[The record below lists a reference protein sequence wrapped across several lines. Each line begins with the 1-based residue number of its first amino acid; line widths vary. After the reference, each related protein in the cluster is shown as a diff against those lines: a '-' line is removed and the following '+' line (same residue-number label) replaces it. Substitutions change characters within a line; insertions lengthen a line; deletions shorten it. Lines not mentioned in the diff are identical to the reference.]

1 MRAFRDRL
9 CEYLKSVIGRDQS
22 FVKQLGENRTG
33 VLAPL
38 LSNPV
43 TAALM
48 IPIGGAGS
56 LSVIE
61 WIVSNA
67 R

>member
-1 MRAFRDRL
+1 
-9 CEYLKSVIGRDQS
+9 
-22 FVKQLGENRTG
+22 
-33 VLAPL
+33 
-38 LSNPV
+38 V